1 MKFLFDDVAFSFQAL
16 RTAGHAAY
24 AGADLGEVLVTCRN
38 IPDGDEQAWYREWT
52 ALAER
57 LHRIGD
63 EVLASGH
70 RVSAR
75 EALLRAS
82 NYYRTADFFRVDNRD
97 ADAESDRLARCS
109 RQTFA
114 RAAELFDV
122 PALRLEIPYENT
134 TLPGYLFRADGAG
147 DAARRLPTVIH
158 HGGYDSTLE
167 ELYFMVAGGALRRG
181 YHVLAFEGPGQQSV
195 RRERGL
201 VFRPDWEHVVGPVVD
216 HALTRPEVDPERLVL
231 WGTSFGG
238 LLAARAAAF
247 EDRLAACVLH
257 NGIYDFYELPLRGI
271 PPYLAEWVAEGRD
284 DVAGPALD
292 VSMVQSTRV
301 RWFLR
306 HGMWVFGAKTP
317 PEALRA
323 CAPYNLDGTVEH
335 VTCPTLVLDA
345 ENDVI
350 CHGEARRVHD
360 ALRCPKELM
369 VFTDAE
375 GAGEHCQEGAALRFH
390 QRAFDW
396 LDERLSPA

>member
-38 IPDGDEQAWYREWT
+38 IPDGDERAWYREWT

-63 EVLASGH
+63 ETLAAGH

-82 NYYRTADFFRVDNRD
+82 NYYRTADFFRVENRD
-97 ADAESDRLARCS
+97 ADTESDRLARCS

-122 PALRLEIPYENT
+122 PALRLEIPYEST
-134 TLPGYLFRADGAG
+134 TLPAYLFRADGAG
-147 DAARRLPTVIH
+147 RAARPRPTVIH

-195 RRERGL
+195 RREQGL

-271 PPYLAEWVAEGRD
+271 PPYLGEWVAEGRD
-284 DVAGPALD
+284 DVAGPVLD
-292 VSMVQSTRV
+292 VTMVQSTRV

-323 CAPYNLDGTVEH
+323 CAPYNLDGAAAH
-335 VTCPTLVLDA
+335 ITCPTLVLDA